1 MSDTRARGHPPATRV
16 DIDMRA
22 RGYPGATRH
31 DAITRARDHLGTTR
45 RSDRA
50 ALLILVPLIFSCVSP
65 AHAQT
70 AATLD
75 AALNHK
81 EDAVLEF
88 KLALEAARI
97 GISNGTLSNATCDVY
112 SACSAELASPFCHF
126 NYGNSAGCGCETGR
140 TVDSSNSVVKSS
152 PQLGASP
159 YSVKRTACEAKHVD
173 ATLRNLYGSMIEEG
187 DAKWLF
193 YGSNDGVLI
202 NFPGIVWD
210 EDVADNACGASYDAR
225 IRPWHMAG
233 ATGPKNL
240 VLILDTSG
248 SMQLQNRLSLL
259 KNAAK
264 AVLDAT
270 TFADFVGV
278 VQFDSDADTFA
289 GLTTLARAM
298 PGFKDEL
305 AQYVDGFRP
314 SGGTNMIAGME
325 RAFKLVDDSRGKS
338 YEAGCHTT
346 YVLVTDGEWAAD
358 PQATITARQASSAG
372 ADEHFFVVGLGSGVS
387 EQALRG
393 LSCATGAIYT
403 HAADGDESALR
414 RAMISFYKYFAL
426 FKSIQKVEGFSWSEP
441 YVSIPS
447 IWGKM
452 TTAVA
457 PVYDKSREP
466 WHMMGVAGVDATI
479 CDLLADEVP
488 EPESAARATQ
498 RGCVCQ
504 DSWSYGGAT
513 FTGCADV
520 DWPVPW
526 CATQGSCGSCDTPSV
541 SGGCWDDCEPEGKEG
556 VLQDT
561 LLSRATSWCEP
572 ASLDACALE
581 ALRLSVGEPECAAS
595 EPGLDYASCTETQ
608 IEAYA
613 WAIDGPRDPGE
624 TEYALRA
631 VKSSLVGTPYDM
643 NADACVCDDNMQ
655 PSCACAAAATAA
667 EEASAREDENEDEEP
682 DITVTGIVSIVVPI
696 AVLCACAALRFA
708 RRSTTKDTSAG
719 VTTQAPQPMYV
730 YPTQPMPPG
739 QPQPMQPTMQPYA
752 GPYGAQPP
760 PQQNAYPQYY
770 PRNA

>member
-1 MSDTRARGHPPATRV
+1 
-16 DIDMRA
+16 MRA
-22 RGYPGATRH
+22 LGDPGATRR
-31 DAITRARDHLGTTR
+31 DAITRARGHHGAAR
-45 RSDRA
+45 RPARA
-50 ALLILVPLIFSCVSP
+50 ALLVLVALGILFFSP

-75 AALNHK
+75 AALDHK
-81 EDAVLEF
+81 EDAVLDF
-88 KLALEAARI
+88 KLALEAARL
-97 GISNGTLSNATCDVY
+97 GISNGTLSNATCEVY
-112 SACSAELASPFCHF
+112 SSCSAELARPFCHF
-126 NYGNSAGCGCETGR
+126 NYGNSAGCGCDSGR
-140 TVDSSNSVVKSS
+140 TVDSTNSVVKSS
-152 PQLGASP
+152 PLLDASA
-159 YSVKRTACEAKHVD
+159 YSVKRTACEATHVD
-173 ATLRNLYGSMIEEG
+173 PTLRDLYGSMIEQG

-193 YGSNDGVLI
+193 YGSKDGVLI

-210 EDVADNACGASYDAR
+210 EDVNDDTCGASYDAR

-248 SMQLQNRLSLL
+248 SMSQYDRISLL
-259 KNAAK
+259 KSAAK

-278 VQFDSDADTFA
+278 VRFGSSADTYA
-289 GLTTLARAM
+289 GLTTLARAL
-298 PGFKDEL
+298 PDFKEDL
-305 AQYVDGFRP
+305 KRYVDGFYP
-314 SGGTNMIAGME
+314 SGGTNMIDGFE
-325 RAFKLVDDSRGKS
+325 RAFRLVDDSRSKS

-403 HAADGDESALR
+403 HADDGDESALR

-426 FKSIQKVEGFSWSEP
+426 FKSIEKVEGFSWSEP
-441 YVSIPS
+441 YISIPS

-466 WHMMGVAGVDATI
+466 WHMMGVAGVDATV
-479 CDLLADEVP
+479 CDLLSDRVP

-581 ALRLSVGEPECAAS
+581 ALRLSVGEPVCAAS
-595 EPGLDYASCTETQ
+595 EPGLDYASCTDAQ

-643 NADACVCDDNMQ
+643 NADACVCADNMQ
-655 PSCACAAAATAA
+655 PSCACAAAAAAA
-667 EEASAREDENEDEEP
+667 EEASAKEDENEDEEL

-696 AVLCACAALRFA
+696 ALVCACAALRFA
-708 RRSTTKDTSAG
+708 RRSTTKDASAG
-719 VTTQAPQPMYV
+719 VTTRAPQPMYV